1 MPTAARMTAAI
12 LFGLLGY
19 AFAIQAS
26 PFFPEAKE
34 PQYWLPLNIAAGVV
48 VGWLVCGTKAGNGYR
63 PGLANGLTTVVA
75 SLFAVFF
82 IMSFVDMIKKSLR
95 RSYDGPIEA
104 VVNVFEIMLE
114 WVPVFL
120 VQDLGIL
127 IFGGAIMA
135 GLITEF
141 VGKRLP

>member
-12 LFGLLGY
+12 LFGLLAL
-19 AFAIQAS
+19 AFAVEAG
-26 PFFPEAKE
+26 PYFPEAKE
-34 PQYWLPLNIAAGVV
+34 PQYWLYLNGAAGAV
-48 VGWLVCGTKAGNGYR
+48 VGWMLCGTKAGNGYR
-63 PGLANGLTTVVA
+63 PGLANGITTIVA
-75 SLFAVFF
+75 TLFAVFF

-95 RSYDGPIEA
+95 RSYDGPVEA

-114 WVPVFL
+114 WVPTFL
-120 VQDLGIL
+120 VQDLGVL